1 MNVNFTKEAAKRVF
15 DLITE
20 AGEDNLSLRVSIL
33 GGGCSGF
40 QYSFMFEENIQ
51 EDDFIKTH
59 VVNAKDIKLV
69 IDPISLQY
77 LNGSTIDFK
86 SNLQGEMFVVD
97 NPQAT
102 TTCGCGSSFSI

>member
-1 MNVNFTKEAAKRVF
+1 MNVEFTQKAATRVF

-20 AGEDNLSLRVSIL
+20 ANEENLSLRVSIL

-51 EDDFIKTH
+51 EDDFVTS
-59 VVNAKDIKLV
+59 KLV
-69 IDPISLQY
+69 NEKKINLIVDPISLQY
-77 LNGSTIDFK
+77 LNGATIDFK
-86 SNLQGEMFVVD
+86 SDLQGEMFIVN